1 MVDMALETGDES
13 GMSGDLADA
22 AALDGVVVVAGLG
35 VGELILELANSRE
48 PGRRV
53 QCLGSL
59 APNSL
64 DPRSLR

>member
-1 MVDMALETGDES
+1 MALETGDES

-22 AALDGVVVVAGLG
+22 AALDGVVVEGLG